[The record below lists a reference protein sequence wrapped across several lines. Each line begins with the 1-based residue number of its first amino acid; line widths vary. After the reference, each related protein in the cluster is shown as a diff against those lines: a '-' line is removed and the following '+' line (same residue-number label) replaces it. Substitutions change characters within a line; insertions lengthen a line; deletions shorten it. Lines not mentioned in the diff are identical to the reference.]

1 MFECAHEVCYEQFI
15 WEAGIM
21 DLRRMHCIFLD
32 QMQLGSFIQSSV
44 QTETRPKQI
53 LKWNHPRCGLLPEK
67 ATL

>member
-1 MFECAHEVCYEQFI
+1 MSPWLKNMFECAHEVCYEQFI

-44 QTETRPKQI
+44 QT
-53 LKWNHPRCGLLPEK
+53 
-67 ATL
+67 